1 MAQLSNEEL
10 ERLELSDETRAALS
24 DVLKEN
30 AELKARQR
38 EASVDKRIDEL
49 KELGL
54 NERPSALKL
63 YRDVML
69 SDDGGPAVILLS
81 DEGQEKK
88 QLSAVEILDQF
99 IVAIK
104 GSDEKVALSDQAL
117 VTGDD
122 DKPPADA
129 SAELSVED
137 RVAKAKAELG
147 IK

>member
-1 MAQLSNEEL
+1 MPQLSNEEL
-10 ERLELSDETRAALS
+10 DRLELSDETRAVLA

-30 AELKARQR
+30 ADLKSRNRVAEVDQR
-38 EASVDKRIDEL
+38 IEQL

-81 DEGQEKK
+81 DEGEEKK

-104 GSDEKVALSDQAL
+104 GSDEKVALSEQAL

-129 SAELSVED
+129 SGELPLDE
-137 RVAKAKAELG
+137 RVAKMKAELQ